1 MNTKIRV
8 KKREVVIPFDGE
20 EMFVVPKKGGFG
32 QPDNEHYVMAVGNQ
46 TATPSNL
53 PNDGTSNTTTGTG
66 GEPIYVPP
74 TNTTTTTEPAPT
86 TPPPATAQ
94 QLCVAPDLWVNGQC
108 LKGGVETPPP
118 NSAEATCV
126 NGGGSWINGACV
138 TSNSPKNDVIN
149 TLPNFPVWSTL
160 DCTTLKDK
168 IAEYNAILST
178 SKISQQIAGAYAEE
192 IAKAQAIYNG
202 KCNVTPPAPITILP
216 VGGGDVVGG
225 GGGIGGGGGFG
236 EPPMDVV
243 ETPPVEEKKS
253 DIGLFLIIGGIALL
267 YFLTK
272 KNKN

>member
-8 KKREVVIPFDGE
+8 KKREVVIPFEGE
-20 EMFVVPKKGGFG
+20 EMFVVPKRGGFG

-46 TATPSNL
+46 TATPSDL
-53 PNDGTSNTTTGTG
+53 PTDGSANTGSSTAVPVTTA
-66 GEPIYVPP
+66 GEPIYVPS

-86 TPPPATAQ
+86 TPPPATPQ

-126 NGGGSWINGACV
+126 NGGGTWMNGACV

-149 TLPNFPVWSTL
+149 TLPNFPVWSSL

-168 IAEYNAILST
+168 IAEYNAIAST
-178 SKISQQIAGAYAEE
+178 SKFTQEIANAISTE
-192 IAKAQAIYNG
+192 IAKAQGIYNG
-202 KCNVTPPAPITILP
+202 KCNVTPPAPI
-216 VGGGDVVGG
+216 VVPPMGG
-225 GGGIGGGGGFG
+225 GGFGVGGGGFG
-236 EPPMDVV
+236 EPPMDEVAP
-243 ETPPVEEKKS
+243 PPVEEKKS
-253 DIGLFLIIGGIALL
+253 DMGLFLIIGGVALL

-272 KNKN
+272 KNKQ